1 MTLLPGD
8 IILTGTP
15 YGVGSSQNPLQFLQ
29 KGDLLETEVE
39 NIGRMANRFI

>member
-15 YGVGSSQNPLQFLQ
+15 SGAGFGRKPQEFLK

-39 NIGRMANRFI
+39 NIGKLANKIV